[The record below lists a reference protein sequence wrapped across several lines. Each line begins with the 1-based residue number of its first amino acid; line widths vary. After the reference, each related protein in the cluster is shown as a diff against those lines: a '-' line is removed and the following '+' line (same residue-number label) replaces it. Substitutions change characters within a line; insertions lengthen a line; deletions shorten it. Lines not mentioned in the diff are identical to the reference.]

1 MKSNI
6 TNGKAL
12 TTSPKNSS
20 SIFQN
25 VFNNNLLMKIFLVG
39 GVLVLLFFIVLIR
52 TVGLFNNNVL
62 FIFDGARDFLW
73 VKTIVVD
80 HKPILIGPS
89 SGGLQGFFQGVLWYY
104 MLAVPFAISGG
115 NPISGTWFMAIMSTI
130 SVIAAFFILKKI
142 MNTYAAFLGMILLGF
157 GSYSVATTK
166 FIWNPYPIIW
176 LMPFYFWG
184 IYLISK
190 RSKWGLY
197 LLSIAQ
203 GLFLHFEVIYGLG
216 ILPAYIFILLFY
228 LKRSTKITI
237 GIKHL
242 VIALILFALPMLPSF
257 AFDLRHHF
265 LISKSILTTIQ
276 TGGTNITHKSGDVPN
291 SMGTRVQLRFNDLI
305 TYSFQSLTTNIYMNY
320 FILIL
325 LLLGIY
331 ITCKKKINSELL
343 TTSLLTAIVIISPF
357 LVFLLLKYSVWGYY
371 WIGDAPLYAM
381 LVAFCLG
388 YWLKM
393 YKKPL
398 LFIILALLL
407 FIIANPFSVFP
418 YWYKGNLPEEP
429 STFSTQ
435 LQVIKTIYQDAHG
448 QPFSVYEQTP
458 PVYDYVYR
466 YLLWWQGSTV
476 YKYIPSDSKQ
486 KIVYVVLEDVPA
498 DPNAIFFTKNTLH
511 LTTKPV
517 KTIHFGAYP
526 IVEKFITKSNE
537 KPVDQNYF
545 PPDQ

>member
-1 MKSNI
+1 MKSNSTI
-6 TNGKAL
+6 SKAQ
-12 TTSPKNSS
+12 TTSPKNPL
-20 SIFQN
+20 SIYKNAFTNN
-25 VFNNNLLMKIFLVG
+25 VLKKVFLIIG
-39 GVLVLLFFIVLIR
+39 ILVLLFFIVLIR
-52 TVGLFNNNVL
+52 TVGLFNNNAL

-80 HKPILIGPS
+80 HKSILIGPS

-104 MLAVPFAISGG
+104 MLAVPFALSGG
-115 NPISGTWFMAIMSTI
+115 DPISGTWFMAIMSTF
-130 SVIAAFFILKKI
+130 SVLATFFILKKI
-142 MNTYAAFLGMILLGF
+142 MNIYAAFLGMILLGF

-166 FIWNPYPIIW
+166 FIWNPYPIVW

-190 RSKWGLY
+190 KSKWGLY

-228 LKRSTKITI
+228 LKRSKKVTI
-237 GIKHL
+237 GIKHII
-242 VIALILFALPMLPSF
+242 IALILFALPMLPSF

-265 LISKSILTTIQ
+265 LISKSILATIH
-276 TGGTNITHKSGDVPN
+276 TGGNNITHKSGDVPN
-291 SMGTRVQLRFNDLI
+291 SMGKRVQLRFDDLI

-331 ITCKKKINSELL
+331 MIFKKKVDSELPTTILL
-343 TTSLLTAIVIISPF
+343 TTTVIISPF

-388 YWLKM
+388 YWLKV
-393 YKKPL
+393 YNKPL

-407 FIIANPFSVFP
+407 FIIANPFSVLP
-418 YWYKGNLPEEP
+418 YWYKGNLPEAP

-435 LQVIKTIYQDAHG
+435 LQVIKTIYQDA
-448 QPFSVYEQTP
+448 Q
-458 PVYDYVYR
+458 R
-466 YLLWWQGSTV
+466 
-476 YKYIPSDSKQ
+476 
-486 KIVYVVLEDVPA
+486 
-498 DPNAIFFTKNTLH
+498 
-511 LTTKPV
+511 
-517 KTIHFGAYP
+517 
-526 IVEKFITKSNE
+526 
-537 KPVDQNYF
+537 
-545 PPDQ
+545 